1 MASQTFLRAGVQS
14 PARSLMRPM
23 SATKSILKRPA
34 PLPLSPS
41 AFNNASFS
49 ILVSASKGSPHVH
62 FPASP
67 GVIAGMFTAHS
78 ANTYD
83 RGPIITSPASADHSS
98 WMGRMLSPTAHNAFK
113 LCDPPK
119 KTPGASKEQQRTRL
133 APPPAAVTVSSKNLA
148 PPSPFLD
155 PRSPK
160 PYVSRAGV
168 SYDEITL
175 YVPKPGDLGRA
186 LTTYPRS
193 PYPSAPLE
201 AEETDMVVEM
211 NTRGRTAERSDV
223 PSGRTRTRS
232 LESRTRYRQSA
243 QNMLSPAMESPRI
256 IITPQPAAR
265 SVEVDA
271 ASAET
276 RLNQEFWAAV
286 TLEDGPAVG
295 RSLKSPHL
303 MFGNQDGTLW
313 SPRPSKRESRSV
325 VDNGFLSPAPRKSS
339 YRKGMVASPSPN
351 DPYASFPSFTL
362 ALNNMDGVIAY
373 PPQARVE

>member
-1 MASQTFLRAGVQS
+1 MASQSFLRVQS
-14 PARSLMRPM
+14 PARSLMR
-23 SATKSILKRPA
+23 SSTKSILKRPA

-41 AFNNASFS
+41 AFTANFS
-49 ILVSASKGSPHVH
+49 VVVSASKGSAHVH
-62 FPASP
+62 FPKSP
-67 GVIAGMFTAHS
+67 SMVAGMFTAHS

-113 LCDPPK
+113 LCDPPR
-119 KTPGASKEQQRTRL
+119 KTPGARKEQFTSL
-133 APPPAAVTVSSKNLA
+133 APPPAAVTVSSRNLA
-148 PPSPFLD
+148 PPSPFVD

-193 PYPSAPLE
+193 PYPSAPIE
-201 AEETDMVVEM
+201 PEETDMVGEM
-211 NTRGRTAERSDV
+211 TTRGRTADRSNG
-223 PSGRTRTRS
+223 PSGFTRTRS
-232 LESRTRYRQSA
+232 VESRTMHRQAA
-243 QNMLSPAMESPRI
+243 QSMLSPTMESPRI
-256 IITPQPAAR
+256 VITSQPALE
-265 SVEVDA
+265 S
-271 ASAET
+271 ASPET

-286 TLEDGPAVG
+286 TLEDAPAAG
-295 RSLKSPHL
+295 RSLKSPRL

-313 SPRPSKRESRSV
+313 SPRPSKRESRSMV
-325 VDNGFLSPAPRKSS
+325 NNGFLSPAPRKQDYS
-339 YRKGMVASPSPN
+339 KGMVASPSPN

-373 PPQARVE
+373 PPRARVE